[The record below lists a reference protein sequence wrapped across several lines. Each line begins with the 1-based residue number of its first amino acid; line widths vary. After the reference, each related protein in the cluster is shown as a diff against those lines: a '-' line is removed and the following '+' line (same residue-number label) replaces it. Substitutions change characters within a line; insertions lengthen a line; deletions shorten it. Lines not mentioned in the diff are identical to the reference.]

1 VPRVRWVLVVA
12 ALTAGCVSSAAPLR
26 FGDTLGFEDGP
37 GALTEPWGGGGAGYE
52 RTLVCAD
59 APEGACVA
67 RIESV
72 VSPVPA
78 GGFASVTQCVG
89 DAGVLAGKRVR
100 LSGLLRTEDVSGY
113 AGFWLRVDS
122 VAQEAPPRAF
132 DNMEAKHLDGT
143 TPWTRHD
150 VTLEVPADDIGGAC
164 FGFLL
169 GGAGRV
175 DADDLTFEV
184 LD

>member
-1 VPRVRWVLVVA
+1 MLWVLVVA
-12 ALTAGCVSSAAPLR
+12 AMTAGCVSSSSAEQLR

-37 GALTEPWGGGGAGYE
+37 GALTEPWGGGGEGYE
-52 RTLVCAD
+52 RTLVCTV

-67 RIESV
+67 RIDSV
-72 VSPVPA
+72 LSPVPA
-78 GGFASVTQCVG
+78 GGFASVTQCVA

-100 LSGLLRTEDVSGY
+100 LSGLLRTEDVSGF
-113 AGFWLRVDS
+113 AGLWLRVDS
-122 VAQEAPPRAF
+122 VSQGEPPRAF
-132 DNMEAKHLDGT
+132 DNMETKQLDGT

-150 VTLEVPADDIGGAC
+150 VTLDVPADDIGGAC

-169 GGAGRV
+169 GGSGQV
-175 DADDLTFEV
+175 DADELKFEV